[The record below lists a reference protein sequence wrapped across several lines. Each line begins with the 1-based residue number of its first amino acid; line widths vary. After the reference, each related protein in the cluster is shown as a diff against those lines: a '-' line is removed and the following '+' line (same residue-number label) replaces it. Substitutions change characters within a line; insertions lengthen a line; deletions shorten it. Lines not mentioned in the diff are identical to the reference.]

1 MSHATTTDTGIFP
14 GIGKTA
20 RRNAVLL
27 GGEPARANFTFIMV
41 VVTLFTMLANASGD
55 GNALTTPSPGEGE
68 RARPNGALGSLANLL
83 RAPWSNACAS
93 PLREEIRQVGP
104 PWAWRS
110 GVDLAGFLT
119 LPGDFD
125 PPLGVAGGKPA

>member
-68 RARPNGALGSLANLL
+68 RACPNGALGSLANLL

-93 PLREEIRQVGP
+93 LAIEEIRQVGP
-104 PWAWRS
+104 PRSWRS
-110 GVDLAGFLT
+110 GLDQPPLVT
-119 LPGDFD
+119 RPGGID
-125 PPLGVAGGKPA
+125 PPLGVGSAKPA